1 MWGLSGGR
9 PRHCLKIG
17 AESLVWGESSR
28 TWRGTRL
35 YRCLFSPTP
44 AGSVKL
50 SPIDPNLTDRAAL
63 EERLRSLV
71 GPAKRSQVAGRVRVI
86 DVPRS
91 ITLILPDLAIRA
103 SVVQLQQV
111 PARSDEQEALIRWRL
126 GQEQRLPMVGA
137 KIIWQVFPSSRPGE
151 ATHTVLILAI
161 QDAILQQYESI
172 CESVGLLPQ
181 EVVVASF
188 RLFDLWLRVAGGR
201 RRLDKDLI
209 WVTVSDGGLTCLM
222 IHGGRPVFV
231 RTKLLTIETMQRGND
246 RSQEWVEKIVHE
258 TGASL
263 LACQEHHPGF
273 QIKNLVLVS
282 DCELLGLEDAL
293 GDAFGVGTEQL
304 DWDHAES
311 LGWSHEGGSR
321 ALAALPALAGLV

>member
-1 MWGLSGGR
+1 MGRLSGGR

-28 TWRGTRL
+28 TWRGTRR

-86 DVPRS
+86 DVPRA

-126 GQEQRLPMVGA
+126 GQEQRLPMAGA
-137 KIIWQVFPSSRPGE
+137 KIIWQVFPARRPGE
-151 ATHTVLILAI
+151 GTHTVLILAI
-161 QDAILQQYESI
+161 QEAILQQYESI

-181 EVVVASF
+181 EVAVASF

-209 WVTVSDGGLTCLM
+209 WVTISDGGLTCLM
-222 IHGGRPVFV
+222 IHEGRPVFV
-231 RTKLLTIETMQRGND
+231 RTKLLTAETMQRGDD

-258 TGASL
+258 AGTSL

-273 QIKNLVLVS
+273 QIKNLVLAS
-282 DCELLGLEDAL
+282 DCELPGLEDAL
-293 GDAFGVGTEQL
+293 GDALGVGTEQL
-304 DWDHAES
+304 DWDHVES
-311 LGWSHEGGSR
+311 LGWSQDGGSR
-321 ALAALPALAGLV
+321 ALATLPALAGLV